1 MPMYW
6 TFNCFLGCIY
16 TVFYIVYIFLALKWH
31 SNLEFRIPKKRTKL
45 PELGSWGGGLGNSG
59 NARKKMFFLIEAF
72 PNIYIFYIEVKTKR
86 TFLIKPLLLPI
97 QSDKI
102 ADNSMGNNFL
112 GRIAEVLEVLWN
124 VLSNTFLKYLL
135 WIDSCYILSHR
146 HWQNYAIAS
155 KKENKKQGIIKKK
168 HEILKER

>member
-1 MPMYW
+1 MQ
-6 TFNCFLGCIY
+6 
-16 TVFYIVYIFLALKWH
+16 ALQGW
-31 SNLEFRIPKKRTKL
+31 SFPQRI
-45 PELGSWGGGLGNSG
+45 WNSG
-59 NARKKMFFLIEAF
+59 DINRYC
-72 PNIYIFYIEVKTKR
+72 NIYIHIEVKTKR
-86 TFLIKPLLLPI
+86 TFLIIPLLLPI

-135 WIDSCYILSHR
+135 WIDPCYILSHR

-155 KKENKKQGIIKKK
+155 KKENKKQGIIKKTWNTK
-168 HEILKER
+168 REIKRAKNRKKRKQRSK